1 MLYAGEKVAGI
12 LLENVPTLSSFQPRQ
27 LKRDKRT
34 TNIFLFAFQV
44 NAEDGDMGDNG
55 KVSYHTE
62 RPTAGLVDFEID
74 STSGLVTTAN
84 TFDREQKRSYQI
96 RIIGKDGGSSR
107 EEAERLMGFCQLE
120 IMIDDVNDNMPKFG
134 QKQYKTNVKED
145 LEEGHIVLHVS
156 ATDND
161 AGSNALITY
170 SFEMPNTQFAISNTT
185 GIITTKRSLTSS
197 EYAFVVIARDH
208 GIPALQSRVGVIIN
222 VYKDG
227 KDPPKFAK
235 NVYQERV
242 AENILPGN
250 RVASV
255 VATSSDPRRVVFYT
269 IVNYP
274 QPFIIDP
281 VTGVVRTLRSLDYEL
296 APNYTLHIRAQ
307 DTHNPPLVSFTQ
319 LEILVE
325 DVNDSPPEFPVSK
338 YEGQVAENS
347 PIESSVIE
355 VTAKDPDKGQ
365 NGRVSYK
372 FVREESYES
381 FDLDSITGLIR
392 TKVVFDREK
401 AGRYTLIVEAR
412 DHGEEPKW
420 SSCLVDVIINDK
432 NDNAPVFERSLY
444 NVSVFEDVVR
454 GTRILT
460 VAAVDDDIGN
470 NALVNYYI
478 TAGNKGAAFAID
490 KDLGQIIVASSLDR
504 ETQDYYQLRIKALD
518 GRNSG
523 TAVVNVHIMDV
534 NDNNPV
540 FSNNAYVAKVYENQ
554 PTGSYVTTLS
564 ATDKDLG
571 RGGLFLYSIS
581 GQGRDAFEIDPKTGV
596 LRTIKSLDRE
606 AKARYDF
613 LAFATDNPEAEAGSR
628 RTGSCD
634 VVVWIRDINDNSPRF
649 PDDSYEGGVQENQL
663 PGASVM
669 VLSAVDDD
677 DPNENGNAVMSY
689 ELIDDSDGMFK
700 IDRDS
705 GLITTRAKLDRELDD
720 EYRLVVNATDRGQPA
735 LWGQVEVK
743 VKVTDVNDHHPRFV
757 EEMFFASVFENAS
770 IESSVMLLK
779 ATDEDIGINARLRF
793 TLIEGGTEGEGDR
806 RTMFRIVENT
816 GELKVARSLD
826 YETKKLYKLKV
837 MVSEN
842 NLLDHMFSRKSCL
855 LDFFVLVIFVKCNFK

>member
-1 MLYAGEKVAGI
+1 
-12 LLENVPTLSSFQPRQ
+12 
-27 LKRDKRT
+27 
-34 TNIFLFAFQV
+34 
-44 NAEDGDMGDNG
+44 MGDNG
-55 KVSYHTE
+55 KVSYHIE
-62 RPTAGLVDFEID
+62 RPTAGLADFEID
-74 STSGLVTTAN
+74 STSGVVTTAN

-120 IMIDDVNDNMPKFG
+120 IMIDDVNDNTPKFG

-145 LEEGHIVLHVS
+145 LEKGHIVLHVS

-170 SFEMPNTQFAISNTT
+170 SFAMPNKQFTISNTT
-185 GIITTKRSLTSS
+185 GIITTKRLLTSS
-197 EYAFVVIARDH
+197 EYRFAVIARDH
-208 GIPALQSRVGVIIN
+208 GNPALQSRVVVIIN

-242 AENILPGN
+242 AENILPGKK
-250 RVASV
+250 VANV
-255 VATSSDPRRVVFYT
+255 VATSSDPRKMVFYT
-269 IVNYP
+269 IVNYR
-274 QPFIIDP
+274 QPFIINP

-307 DTHNPPLVSFTQ
+307 DTHNPPLVSFAQ

-347 PIESSVIE
+347 PIGSSVIE
-355 VTAKDPDKGQ
+355 VRAKDPDKGQ

-372 FVREESYES
+372 FVRNESYDS
-381 FDLDSITGLIR
+381 FDLDSVTGLIR

-401 AGRYTLIVEAR
+401 NGRYTLIVEAR

-478 TAGNKGAAFAID
+478 TAGNEGAAFAID
-490 KDLGQIIVASSLDR
+490 KDLGQIIVVSSLDR

-540 FSNNAYVAKVYENQ
+540 FSNNTYVAKVYENQ

-571 RGGLFLYSIS
+571 RGGLFRYSIS

-793 TLIEGGTEGEGDR
+793 TLIESGTEGDGDS

-826 YETKKLYKLKV
+826 YETKKQYKLKV
-837 MVSEN
+837 MVSGN
-842 NLLDHMFSRKSCL
+842 SLLDQMFSRKSCL
-855 LDFFVLVIFVKCNFK
+855 ARNFR